1 VHEITELLK
10 AWNNGDAE
18 ALDKLMPLVVEELK
32 KTAHRYMSA
41 ERPGNI
47 LQTTALVNEA
57 LIKLIPEKL
66 SFENRK
72 QFYALVARRMRQVL
86 VDYARKQ
93 STVKRG
99 EWRIEQLDDLHAKDL
114 SSEKSWELM
123 MLDEALTKLAETD
136 QRQATIV
143 ECHFFIGLTIAEI
156 AELLGVAKTTV
167 ERDWN
172 FARAWLKREMTGRR
186 E

>member
-1 VHEITELLK
+1 MHEITELLK
-10 AWNNGDAE
+10 AWNNGDKQ
-18 ALDKLMPLVVEELK
+18 ALNKLMPLVVEELK
-32 KTAHRYMSA
+32 KIAHKYMRS
-41 ERPGNI
+41 ERPGDI

-72 QFYALVARRMRQVL
+72 QFYGLVAYRMRRIL

-93 STVKRG
+93 SAAKRG
-99 EWRIEQLDDLHAKDL
+99 KWTIEQFDDRDAKDL
-114 SSEKSWELM
+114 SSEMSWELL
-123 MLDEALTKLAETD
+123 MLDKALTKLAKTD
-136 QRQATIV
+136 KRKATIV

-156 AELLGVAKTTV
+156 AELLGLSKATV

-172 FARAWLKREMTGRR
+172 FTRAWLKREMTANNT
-186 E
+186 

>member
-1 VHEITELLK
+1 MHEITELLK
-10 AWNNGDAE
+10 AWNDGDEE

-32 KTAHRYMSA
+32 KIAHRYMSA

-86 VDYARKQ
+86 VDDVRKQ

-114 SSEKSWELM
+114 SSERSLELI

-136 QRQATIV
+136 ERQATIV

-156 AELLGVAKTTV
+156 AELLGLSKTTI

-172 FARAWLKREMTGRR
+172 FARAWLKREMTGKP
-186 E
+186 

>member
-1 VHEITELLK
+1 MHEITELLK
-10 AWNNGDAE
+10 AWNEGDEE

-32 KTAHRYMSA
+32 KIAHRYMSA

-72 QFYALVARRMRQVL
+72 QFYALVAKRMRQVL
-86 VDYARKQ
+86 VDDVRKQ

-99 EWRIEQLDDLHAKDL
+99 KWRIEQLDDLHAKDL
-114 SSEKSWELM
+114 SSERSWELM

-136 QRQATIV
+136 ERQATIV

-156 AELLGVAKTTV
+156 AELLGLSKTTV

-172 FARAWLKREMTGRR
+172 FARAWLKLEMTGKS
-186 E
+186 